1 MRHAERET
9 SRPVT
14 VSSVVTL
21 ADLVIVKEQT
31 KAYVDRTVAEAI
43 AKALS
48 KNKGKAK

>member
-21 ADLVIVKEQT
+21 ADLVIVKEET
-31 KAYVDRTVAEAI
+31 KAYVDRTVAEA
-43 AKALS
+43 LS